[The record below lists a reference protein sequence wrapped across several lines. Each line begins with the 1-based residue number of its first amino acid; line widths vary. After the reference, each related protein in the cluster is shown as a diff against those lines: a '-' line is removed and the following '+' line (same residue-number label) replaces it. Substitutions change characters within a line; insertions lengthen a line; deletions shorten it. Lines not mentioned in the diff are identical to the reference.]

1 MSYMTTLFFYP
12 MIRFKRI
19 KGGKERRNGKTQMS
33 RKRGL
38 NMAFVASVDDMTTKE
53 KAALKS
59 RIERVLSEIL
69 SDKYDCNITLK
80 FVPKERAFEDERSKS
95 A

>member
-1 MSYMTTLFFYP
+1 MNQEERERL
-12 MIRFKRI
+12 
-19 KGGKERRNGKTQMS
+19 KG
-33 RKRGL
+33 
-38 NMAFVASVDDMTTKE
+38 
-53 KAALKS
+53 

-80 FVPKERAFEDERSKS
+80 FVPKERAVKYDSNKT